1 MTPIRRS
8 SSRHLW
14 SRRYLGGIAGGHDL
28 VLRAVAVI
36 LRGKTSRIGDSFEAT
51 LVPVISAAAPLHEI
65 VLVRIR
71 RGVRLGPTRGARV
84 GGRGGRG
91 DAGGRVR
98 VRGI

>member
-1 MTPIRRS
+1 MTPIRR

-36 LRGKTSRIGDSFEAT
+36 LRGKTSRIGDSLEAT
-51 LVPVISAAAPLHEI
+51 LVPVISAAPLYEI